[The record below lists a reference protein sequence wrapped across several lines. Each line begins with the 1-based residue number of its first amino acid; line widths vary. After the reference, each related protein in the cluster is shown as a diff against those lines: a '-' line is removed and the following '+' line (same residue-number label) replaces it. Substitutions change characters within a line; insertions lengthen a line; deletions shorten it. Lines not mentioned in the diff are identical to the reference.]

1 MAASSSAPTYLGSA
15 KGGWFRQVGWRH
27 IVGLLALFF
36 ALFPILFV
44 ISAAF
49 NPLGTLSSTELIP
62 SGASLGNFE
71 RIIQGTRFGSWFLN
85 TLIIGTTSAVSSMFV
100 SACAAYAFSRYR
112 FRGRRMGLLSLL
124 LVQMFPQF
132 LAAVALYLMFTTIS
146 DLYPAIGFNTRWAL
160 ILLYLGG
167 ALSVN
172 TWLMKG
178 FLDSIP
184 KELDESAKVDGA
196 THSQIFF
203 GIIFPLVTPI
213 LAITGLIAFIWA
225 VNEFL
230 LASIFLTDLDSQT
243 LAVGLY
249 GLVAGERNNN
259 FGVYC
264 AGSVLT
270 AIPTVTL
277 FQFLQRYIVSG
288 LTSGAVKG

>member
-1 MAASSSAPTYLGSA
+1 MGAPSRPVYLGSA
-15 KGGWFRQVGWRH
+15 KGGWLRQFGWRH
-27 IVGLLALFF
+27 LVGIVVLFF

-44 ISAAF
+44 FSAAF

-62 SGASLGNFE
+62 TGASLENFE
-71 RIIQGTRFGSWFLN
+71 KILTRTRFPTWFAN
-85 TLIIGTTSAVSSMFV
+85 TVLIGVMASVISMFL

-112 FRGRRMGLLSLL
+112 FRGRRPGLMSLL

-132 LAAVALYLMFTTIS
+132 LAAVALYLMFTTIT
-146 DLYPAIGFNTRWAL
+146 DYYRAIGFNTPWGV

-178 FLDSIP
+178 FLDTIP

-196 THSQIFF
+196 THGQIFF
-203 GIIFPLVTPI
+203 GIIMPLVTPI
-213 LAITGLIAFIWA
+213 LAVTGLLGFITA
-225 VNEFL
+225 INEFI
-230 LASIFLTDLDSQT
+230 LASIFLTDLDAQT
-243 LAVGLY
+243 LAVGLF

-259 FGVYC
+259 FGAYC

-270 AIPTVTL
+270 AIPTVVL

>member
-1 MAASSSAPTYLGSA
+1 MGARARPVYLGSA
-15 KGGWFRQVGWRH
+15 RGGWFRQFGWRH
-27 IVGLLALFF
+27 LVGLFGLFF
-36 ALFPILFV
+36 ALFPIVFV
-44 ISAAF
+44 VSAAF
-49 NPLGTLSSTELIP
+49 NPLGTLSSTELVP
-62 SGASLGNFE
+62 TGASLENF
-71 RIIQGTRFGSWFLN
+71 RKILTQTRFPTWFAN
-85 TLIIGTTSAVSSMFV
+85 TLVMAAVISMFL

-112 FRGRRMGLLSLL
+112 FRGRRVGLLSLL

-132 LAAVALYLMFTTIS
+132 LASVALYLMFTTITDYYRS
-146 DLYPAIGFNTRWAL
+146 IGFNTPWGV

-178 FLDSIP
+178 FLDTIP

-196 THSQIFF
+196 THAQIFF
-203 GIIFPLVTPI
+203 GIIMPLVSPI
-213 LAITGLIAFIWA
+213 LAVTGLLGFITA
-225 VNEFL
+225 INEFI
-230 LASIFLTDLDSQT
+230 LASIFLTDLDAQT
-243 LAVGLY
+243 LAVGLF

-259 FGVYC
+259 FGAYC

-270 AIPTVTL
+270 AIPTVVL